1 MNRGIMGRI
10 EQQPK
15 SYLISQ
21 EHDRIVITYY
31 AGRGYSGAV
40 LSMQVMSLADA
51 RGFHDDL
58 GKVLG
63 RA

>member
-1 MNRGIMGRI
+1 MCI

-21 EHDRIVITYY
+21 EGDRIVITYY
-31 AGRGYSGAV
+31 AGRGHSGRV
-40 LSMQVMSLADA
+40 LSTSTMSVADA
-51 RGFHDDL
+51 RGLHEDL
-58 GKVLG
+58 GTVLG